1 MARHRRRIAKE
12 ELTRAENFER
22 VFPSES
28 TAYLYSGFIRKTST
42 NWQLHVALFGK
53 ISTSVSK
60 HSDMNWLGKS
70 EKIYIPIGGTSSNFR
85 HGQGS
90 PAPALRSKNMNHAP
104 WAPVDESIEFPDE
117 ESQAIFATAAD
128 EDSIRRC
135 LESHYPKG
143 ESPNADF
150 NVCEDVTV
158 LAAKLSEFIKNYKR
172 QTEIYK
178 KECLK
183 NDINRKGATAQV
195 SQTTVNHTAKSSRNF
210 KTGNILSRSRE
221 CSIESN
227 ATPSLSSQVSGST
240 TATLRDG
247 DHARLSS
254 KVAAEAVLLRHV
266 RNHWGNVAS
275 TASSVSRDNTLKSA
289 FPSYSWDAR
298 LLSAP
303 LTHKVATTTA
313 KTLHKHRNK
322 PTQPSVQTSGGFDL
336 TIMGEK
342 LR

>member
-1 MARHRRRIAKE
+1 
-12 ELTRAENFER
+12 
-22 VFPSES
+22 
-28 TAYLYSGFIRKTST
+28 
-42 NWQLHVALFGK
+42 
-53 ISTSVSK
+53 
-60 HSDMNWLGKS
+60 
-70 EKIYIPIGGTSSNFR
+70 
-85 HGQGS
+85 
-90 PAPALRSKNMNHAP
+90 MNHAP

-143 ESPNADF
+143 MERTFSAKLQAREAFQVFLENILARLKISPHSSKQKVDRDFLQQQILVLERFLRQATDLEIGGDFPNADF